1 MIQANQVVNQESS
14 LYLEELD
21 FKNEDFFHHCL
32 ISLVQSHSLVRQF
45 VTP

>member
-21 FKNEDFFHHCL
+21 FKNEDFFHLCL